1 MYPTQKRQH
10 CGFRLFLKKIVR
22 NVISEIIVCN
32 DISEKIVRNGILD
45 KNRIERLLLR
55 LKSQDQR
62 FSDYISG
69 PEIAV
74 DLSQVTLNI
83 RGIAHFP
90 QVLPNY
96 GFAGSDIE
104 DCKIRENVAI
114 ADQVESCLEKVR
126 HISKVH
132 RVCNEDF

>member
-1 MYPTQKRQH
+1 M
-10 CGFRLFLKKIVR
+10 L
-22 NVISEIIVCN
+22 
-32 DISEKIVRNGILD
+32 ISEKIVRNGVLD

-96 GFAGSDIE
+96 GLAGFDIE

-114 ADQVESCLEKVR
+114 AAPITPPQTSPPPPQPPPKASSHLHHSNLFHPSTQFLYAIIEKA
-126 HISKVH
+126 K
-132 RVCNEDF
+132 F